1 MVKTVCK
8 VDNISESIFD
18 DISFNKIKN
27 SLLLR
32 YINPIVSISFLKDD
46 LSLEKGMELG
56 KKSNINFDKDKCSLL
71 DGTVIDNDLMEY
83 IVISDMLNCAK
94 KALDNDTENKYFV
107 ANVVKDRVSKKIK
120 SDTKLSVDD
129 LMRMLYS
136 SKEEK
141 SKSL

>member
-1 MVKTVCK
+1 MVKTVSK

-56 KKSNINFDKDKCSLL
+56 KKFNINFDKDKCSLL

-107 ANVVKDRVSKKIK
+107 ANIVKDKVSKKIK

-136 SKEEK
+136 DKEEK
-141 SKSL
+141 SMSL